1 MFYHK
6 ELLEM
11 NRRQLIMGAAL
22 ALLVASCA
30 APPPAAKPAAPAE
43 AAKPANDLG
52 GREIVI
58 AVENAYPPF
67 NYKDEKTGENIGMD
81 YDMLNDVCKRLNCKA
96 KFVTT
101 SWDAIVAVMESKGKA
116 EWDMAADGITI
127 TPERAKNVDFSDP
140 VVNVAQRLLV
150 RKGEQRF
157 KTAADFKANKDLLFG
172 AQPGTTN
179 YTIMEKIVG
188 KERIKAYDQFGLIVQ
203 ALLNNDIDATVMDD
217 VASLGNMQA
226 NPDKLETFP
235 EVLTGEDLGFVFP
248 KGSELRSI
256 FNKALADQRADGTF
270 DKLKAKWFP
279 GIK

>member
-1 MFYHK
+1 
-6 ELLEM
+6 M
-11 NRRQLIMGAAL
+11 NRRQLLMGASL
-22 ALLVASCA
+22 ALFLASCA
-30 APPPAAKPAAPAE
+30 APAPAAEPAAAKP
-43 AAKPANDLG
+43 NDLG

-81 YDMLNDVCKRLNCKA
+81 YDIVNDVCKRLNCKT

-140 VVNVAQRLLV
+140 VINVAQRLLV
-150 RKGEQRF
+150 RKGEARF
-157 KTAADFKANKDLLFG
+157 KTGDEFKANAELIFG

-179 YTIMEKIVG
+179 YVIMEKLVG
-188 KERIKAYDQFGLIVQ
+188 KDRIQAYDQFGLIVQ
-203 ALLNNDIDATVMDD
+203 ALMNNDIDATVMDD
-217 VASLGNMQA
+217 VASSGNMQA
-226 NPDKLETFP
+226 NPDKLETLA
-235 EVLTGEDLGFVFP
+235 EVLAGEDLGFVFP
-248 KGSELRSI
+248 QGSDLRAA

-270 DKLKAKWFP
+270 DKIKEKWIP
-279 GIK
+279 GTK

>member
-1 MFYHK
+1 
-6 ELLEM
+6 M
-11 NRRQLIMGAAL
+11 NRRQLLMGASL
-22 ALLVASCA
+22 ALFLASCA
-30 APPPAAKPAAPAE
+30 APAPAAEPAAAKP
-43 AAKPANDLG
+43 NDLG

-81 YDMLNDVCKRLNCKA
+81 YDIVNDVCKRLNCKT

-140 VVNVAQRLLV
+140 VINVAQRLLV
-150 RKGEQRF
+150 RKGETRF
-157 KTAADFKANKDLLFG
+157 KTGDEFKANAELIFG

-179 YTIMEKIVG
+179 YVIMEKLVG
-188 KERIKAYDQFGLIVQ
+188 KDRIQAYDQFGLIVQ
-203 ALLNNDIDATVMDD
+203 ALMNNDIDATVMDD
-217 VASLGNMQA
+217 VASSGNMQA
-226 NPDKLETFP
+226 NPDKLETLA
-235 EVLTGEDLGFVFP
+235 EVLAGEDLGFVFP
-248 KGSELRSI
+248 QGSDLRAA

-270 DKLKAKWFP
+270 DKIKEKWIP
-279 GIK
+279 GTK

>member
-1 MFYHK
+1 
-6 ELLEM
+6 M
-11 NRRQLIMGAAL
+11 NRRQLMIGAAL
-22 ALLVASCA
+22 ALTVAACA
-30 APPPAAKPAAPAE
+30 APPPASKPAEAPKAE
-43 AAKPANDLG
+43 AAKPAATTDLG

-67 NYKDEKTGENIGMD
+67 NYKDEKTGENVGMD
-81 YDMLNDVCKRLNCKA
+81 YDMLNDACKRLNCKT

-127 TPERAKNVDFSDP
+127 TPERAKNVDFSSP
-140 VVNVAQRLLV
+140 VINVAQRLLV
-150 RKGEQRF
+150 RKGESRF
-157 KTAADFKANKDLLFG
+157 KNAEEFKANKDLLFG

-188 KERIKAYDQFGLIVQ
+188 KDRIKAYDQFGLIVQ
-203 ALLNNDIDATVMDD
+203 ALMNKDIDATVMDD

-235 EVLTGEDLGFVFP
+235 ESLAGEDLGFVFP
-248 KGSELRSI
+248 QGSELRDI
-256 FNKALADQRADGTF
+256 FNKALADQKADGTF
-270 DKLKAKWFP
+270 DKMKAKWFP